1 MSHEA
6 FPCFCDVFFLAL
18 NIPRVGDVGTAAIRR
33 SQTDVWFQR
42 SVHCPLLILLYARF
56 VRRNFGIGFDPE
68 RTEQVVRLNANLI
81 ALPCLVLTFALLF
94 WRHRTFRLAS
104 ALEDDQTPWGRKVM
118 RAIRFEAFGDPSV
131 LELAEVAVPA
141 IAETTA
147 LVRVMA
153 ASVNPSDVK
162 NLAGAMKQTTLP
174 RIPGRDFAGV
184 VEAGPAEWIGAAVWG
199 TGGDTG
205 FTRDGTHAEMIAV
218 PMASLRRKP
227 DTLSFD
233 EAASVGVNYIAAW
246 CGLEAAGLHAGET
259 VLLIG
264 AGGGVGGA
272 AAQIARRLGA
282 RVISADL
289 RAPHPDAPIHG
300 IAEKLILG
308 AKDLP
313 AEVRAATG
321 GKGADVVFDL
331 VGGVMFRNAVN
342 SLALRGRLIE
352 IAVTG
357 QREVSFDLADFYHNE
372 SRLYGVDTLKRD
384 LTALGQSAGSTD
396 AGVCRRRLSRRANC
410 GDLRSWRRPRSL
422 SQGRGWVSGPDRTA
436 TAGIERRR

>member
-1 MSHEA
+1 
-6 FPCFCDVFFLAL
+6 
-18 NIPRVGDVGTAAIRR
+18 
-33 SQTDVWFQR
+33 
-42 SVHCPLLILLYARF
+42 
-56 VRRNFGIGFDPE
+56 
-68 RTEQVVRLNANLI
+68 
-81 ALPCLVLTFALLF
+81 
-94 WRHRTFRLAS
+94 
-104 ALEDDQTPWGRKVM
+104 M
-118 RAIRFEAFGDPSV
+118 RAIRFKAFGDPSV

-162 NLAGAMKQTTLP
+162 NVAGAMKQTTLP

-218 PMASLRRKP
+218 PIASLRRKP

-282 RVISADL
+282 RVIGADL

-331 VGGVMFRNAVN
+331 VGGVMFRNAVD
-342 SLALRGRLIE
+342 SLALLGRLIE

-384 LTALGQSAGSTD
+384 LTASAKVLEALTPGFVAGGYRAAPIAETSGLGDAQEAYRKVAAGSAGRI
-396 AGVCRRRLSRRANC
+396 V
-410 GDLRSWRRPRSL
+410 LRP
-422 SQGRGWVSGPDRTA
+422 Q
-436 TAGIERRR
+436 E